1 MTSEVSSATSLST
14 LSPVSAA
21 AAAAALGSPQSTSNA
36 TAVEA
41 GLRDA
46 PGPSSSSSGWSSTE
60 PNDVAVH
67 GAPSGGP
74 ARHSSTTA
82 AQHTAEHEAAQ
93 HHEETRGEA
102 QPDNVAFWEQQAL
115 RLDWA
120 QPAGTS
126 GGKPWH
132 TAHRRVPADAA
143 ARKGPEITWF
153 EGGKLNVA
161 FNCVDRH
168 VAKGHGD
175 KVALHFEGEPGDRR
189 AITYAELQ
197 CEVSKA
203 ANALQALGITKG
215 DRVVIYLPVIPETVI
230 ITLAVARIGA
240 IHSLVFGG
248 FSAEALK
255 FRVED
260 TGARLLVTT
269 DGQFR
274 RGVAVPV
281 KDNADAAVAGD
292 NAIEHVLVIN
302 RTTAP
307 EDLAAVPMTEGRD
320 VWWHDAVG
328 SAAEVHEPEAFDAE
342 TPLFIMY
349 TSGTT
354 GKPKGLVHT
363 SGGYLTQASWS
374 FEHLF
379 SNPDPALRDQDVHW
393 CTADLA
399 WVTAHTYE
407 IYGPL
412 SNGVTQVI
420 FEGTPN
426 TPHPGR
432 HFEIIERYG
441 VTQYYTAPTLVR
453 SLMGWFPDG
462 VPGSYDLSSIRMLGT
477 VGEAVNP
484 EAWRW
489 LRQNVGAGTA
499 PVVDTWWQSETGATI
514 LSPAPTD
521 TEFKPGCAA
530 RPLPGVSTRIVDD
543 AGNTVPPGVQGFIVV
558 DTPGPAIARTV
569 WGNPR
574 RYYDSYWSQYVEQ
587 GWFLAGD
594 GAKYDADG
602 DIWILGRVDDTLNVS
617 GHLLSTIEIESALVS
632 HPDVVEAGV
641 CPVADPKTG
650 HAIVAFVVL
659 KRGLSLPNRPLP
671 SQARAG
677 NPAVVGPGS
686 IAEELRNH
694 VAKAIGPIAKPRDV
708 VVVPDVPKTRSGKI
722 MRRLLTQL
730 FEGTALGDTTSLQN
744 EPAIAGIQDVLR
756 ERTLVKENS

>member
-1 MTSEVSSATSLST
+1 MTPENTFALPTLARIPSEATPHT
-14 LSPVSAA
+14 
-21 AAAAALGSPQSTSNA
+21 TSDA

-46 PGPSSSSSGWSSTE
+46 PGSSSGSSGWSSTE
-60 PNDVAVH
+60 PTDGAVH
-67 GAPSGGP
+67 GVPTDGP
-74 ARHSSTTA
+74 ARHSGTTSSIDP
-82 AQHTAEHEAAQ
+82 
-93 HHEETRGEA
+93 G
-102 QPDNVAFWEQQAL
+102 NVAFWEEQAL

-120 QPAGTS
+120 ELPGAEKS
-126 GGKPWH
+126 GSHRPWH
-132 TAHRRVPADAA
+132 TAHSWVPADVGTG
-143 ARKGPEITWF
+143 RGPEIKWF
-153 EGGKLNVA
+153 DGGKLNVA
-161 FNCVDRH
+161 YNCVDRH
-168 VAKGHGD
+168 VEAGRGN
-175 KVALHFEGEPGDRR
+175 KVALFFEGEPGDRR
-189 AITYAELQ
+189 TITYAELQ
-197 CEVSKA
+197 REVSKA
-203 ANALQALGITKG
+203 ANALLALGITKG

-240 IHSLVFGG
+240 VHSLVFGG
-248 FSAEALK
+248 FSAEALR

-260 TGARLLVTT
+260 TGAKLLVTT

-281 KDNADAAVAGD
+281 KDNADAALAGD
-292 NAIEHVLVIN
+292 NAIERVLVIN

-307 EDLAAVPMTEGRD
+307 EALSTVPMTAGRD
-320 VWWHDAVG
+320 VWWHDVVEPA
-328 SAAEVHEPEAFDAE
+328 SDVHEPEAFDAE

-462 VPGSYDLSSIRMLGT
+462 VPETYDFSSIRLLGT

-489 LRQNVGAGTA
+489 LRDNLGAGTA
-499 PVVDTWWQSETGATI
+499 PMVDTWWQSETGATI
-514 LSPAPTD
+514 MSPASTD

-530 RPLPGVSTRIVDD
+530 RPLPGVSTRVVDE
-543 AGNTVPPGVQGFIVV
+543 AGNRTAPGVQGFIVV
-558 DTPGPAIARTV
+558 DQPGPAIARTV

-574 RYYDSYWSQYVEQ
+574 RYFDSYWSQYAGQ

-594 GAKYDADG
+594 GAKYDDDG

-617 GHLLSTIEIESALVS
+617 GHLLSTIEIESALVT

-650 HAIVAFVVL
+650 HAVVAFVVL
-659 KRGLSLPNRPLP
+659 KGGAP
-671 SQARAG
+671 AG
-677 NPAVVGPGS
+677 STTGS
-686 IAEELRNH
+686 TADELRNH
-694 VAKAIGPIAKPRDV
+694 VAKEIGPIAKPRDV

-744 EPAIAGIQDVLR
+744 EPAIAGIQDALR
-756 ERTLVKENS
+756 RRAAAIPGNPNTGFPNTGQK

>member
-1 MTSEVSSATSLST
+1 MTPEISSALPTLARSPSEATPQTTSD
-14 LSPVSAA
+14 
-21 AAAAALGSPQSTSNA
+21 A
-36 TAVEA
+36 TANEA

-46 PGPSSSSSGWSSTE
+46 PGSSRGSSGWSLTE
-60 PNDVAVH
+60 PTDGAVH
-67 GAPSGGP
+67 GVPIDGP
-74 ARHSSTTA
+74 ARHGSTT
-82 AQHTAEHEAAQ
+82 
-93 HHEETRGEA
+93 
-102 QPDNVAFWEQQAL
+102 NVAFWEEQAL

-120 QPAGTS
+120 E
-126 GGKPWH
+126 PWH
-132 TAHRRVPADAA
+132 TAHRRVPADLDAGT
-143 ARKGPEITWF
+143 GPDITWF

-161 FNCVDRH
+161 YNCVDRH
-168 VAKGHGD
+168 IAAGRGG

-197 CEVSKA
+197 REVSKA
-203 ANALQALGITKG
+203 ANALEALGITKG

-260 TGARLLVTT
+260 TRAKLLVTT

-292 NAIEHVLVIN
+292 NAVEHVLVVN
-302 RTTAP
+302 RTTPA
-307 EDLAAVPMTEGRD
+307 DQLATVPMTAGRD

-328 SAAEVHEPEAFDAE
+328 RESDVHEPEAFDAE

-462 VPGSYDLSSIRMLGT
+462 VPDSYDLSSIRMLGT

-489 LRQNVGAGTA
+489 LRRNVGAGTA

-558 DTPGPAIARTV
+558 DSPGPAIARTV
-569 WGNPR
+569 WGNPQ
-574 RYYDSYWSQYVEQ
+574 RYFDSYWRKYAEQ

-594 GAKYDADG
+594 GAKYDDDG

-632 HPDVVEAGV
+632 HPAVVEAGV

-650 HAIVAFVVL
+650 HAVVAFVVL
-659 KRGLSLPNRPLP
+659 KGGVSGEV
-671 SQARAG
+671 AA
-677 NPAVVGPGS
+677 
-686 IAEELRNH
+686 ELRNH
-694 VAKAIGPIAKPRDV
+694 VAQAIGPIAKPRDV

-730 FEGTALGDTTSLQN
+730 FEGTTLGDTTSLQN
-744 EPAIAGIQDVLR
+744 EPAIAGIQDALAGYAASVPASPLNGQ
-756 ERTLVKENS
+756 K